1 MDKFIDKHPN
11 ITSVVSVIIWFAAI
25 ALLAVFTGCKPQ
37 QHIVEIVKTDTLHVY
52 HTDTLKV
59 VHNDTVY
66 SVVTQVVHDSIVK
79 ETIIKE
85 VVNEL
90 GEVIHSEKE
99 TNNEVFHNSV
109 TDSQLIQH
117 TVDSILQIKMD
128 SIYQSKHEDK
138 PVIVEV
144 EKSTPWYQK
153 TWQWIKDRLAYL
165 GITVLIFILLAI
177 FGDKIRNWIK
187 KLIKGKSI
195 I

>member
-1 MDKFIDKHPN
+1 MNRFFEEHP
-11 ITSVVSVIIWFAAI
+11 TLASALGVILFLASI
-25 ALLAVFTGCKPQ
+25 AVLSLLAGCKPQ
-37 QHIVEIVKTDTLHVY
+37 QHIIEIVKTDTLHVY

-117 TVDSILQIKMD
+117 TVDSLVQAKVD

-144 EKSTPWYQK
+144 EKPNPWYQK
-153 TWQWIKDRLAYL
+153 CW
-165 GITVLIFILLAI
+165 
-177 FGDKIRNWIK
+177 NWIVGKLAWIGLFFIGVTIASITYQRIK
-187 KLIKGKSI
+187 KRIPK
-195 I
+195 